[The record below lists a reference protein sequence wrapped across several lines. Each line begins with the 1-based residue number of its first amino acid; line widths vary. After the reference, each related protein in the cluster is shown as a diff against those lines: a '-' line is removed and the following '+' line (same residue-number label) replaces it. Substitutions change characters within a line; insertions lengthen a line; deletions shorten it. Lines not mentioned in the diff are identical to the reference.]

1 MSKDGKNTENK
12 VVTLSVSRE
21 TDLSKGDNNQSHSS
35 IQPSRST
42 GTATQNDRLDNPAKE
57 PVTLSERREAFVS
70 KCNTNLQPCDIIHVR
85 TNSMLGKLIRFFS
98 KEKDGKPSWASHTAM
113 VLEVEENRVLIIE
126 ALATIKIHP
135 LDDLIKSGNAFK
147 IDRISLGL
155 TQGQQL
161 MVTTIARRY
170 EGRKYG
176 YPAIAAHFADWF
188 LGGRYLVRKWMKM
201 ENYPICSWLV
211 AYSYLKGAGIR
222 LTPYPEG
229 AQPDDIM
236 EFCES
241 NYWQRIYEKE

>member
-1 MSKDGKNTENK
+1 MSVSKSAFVKRPSTDGKCDT
-12 VVTLSVSRE
+12 T
-21 TDLSKGDNNQSHSS
+21 
-35 IQPSRST
+35 
-42 GTATQNDRLDNPAKE
+42 
-57 PVTLSERREAFVS
+57 
-70 KCNTNLQPCDIIHVR
+70 LQPCDIIHVR
-85 TNSMLGKLIRFFS
+85 TNTLLGKLIRFFS

-113 VLEVEENRVLIIE
+113 VLEVEGNQVQIIE
-126 ALATIKIHP
+126 ALATIKIHL
-135 LDDLIKSGNAFK
+135 LDDLIKSGNGLK

-161 MVTTIARRY
+161 MITTIARRY

-211 AYSYLKGAGIR
+211 AYSYMKGAGIR
-222 LTPYPEG
+222 LTAYPEG

-241 NYWQRIYEKE
+241 NHWQRIYEKD

>member
-1 MSKDGKNTENK
+1 MSKDEKNTENK

-21 TDLSKGDNNQSHSS
+21 TDVSKGD
-35 IQPSRST
+35 T
-42 GTATQNDRLDNPAKE
+42 T
-57 PVTLSERREAFVS
+57 
-70 KCNTNLQPCDIIHVR
+70 LQPCDIIHVR
-85 TNSMLGKLIRFFS
+85 ANTLLGKLIRFFS

-113 VLEVEENRVLIIE
+113 VLEVEGNQVQIIE

-135 LDDLIKSGNAFK
+135 IEDLIKSGNVFK

-155 TQGQQL
+155 TWGQQL
-161 MVTTIARRY
+161 IITTIARKY

-176 YPAIAAHFADWF
+176 YPAIVAHFADWL

-211 AYSYLKGAGIR
+211 AHSYLKGAGIR
-222 LTPYPEG
+222 LTAYPEG

-241 NYWQRIYEKE
+241 NHWQRIYEKD